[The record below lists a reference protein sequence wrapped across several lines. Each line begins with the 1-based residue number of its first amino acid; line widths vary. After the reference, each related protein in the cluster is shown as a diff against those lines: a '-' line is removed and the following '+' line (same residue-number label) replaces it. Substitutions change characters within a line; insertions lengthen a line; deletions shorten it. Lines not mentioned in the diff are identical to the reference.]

1 MRTPMWTT
9 QWVMQMHLSSSPASM
24 RSPRLKSLQ
33 NIATI
38 EVADSVPDLSYA
50 PAGGADVDIYDLI
63 ADTNSQPN
71 VVSYTRFG
79 EAVSDENNLFVPDLQ
94 GTAHPPVLLRG
105 RQRPGGEP
113 PTFFR
118 SFIKNSISDTFNP

>member
-1 MRTPMWTT
+1 MRTYPGGDAAAHSEFTGIDAFA
-9 QWVMQMHLSSSPASM
+9 Q
-24 RSPRLKSLQ
+24 LKSLQ
-33 NIATI
+33 NIATVS
-38 EVADSVPDLSYA
+38 VADSVPDLSYA

-94 GTAHPPVLLRG
+94 ILPILPY
-105 RQRPGGEP
+105 
-113 PTFFR
+113 
-118 SFIKNSISDTFNP
+118 